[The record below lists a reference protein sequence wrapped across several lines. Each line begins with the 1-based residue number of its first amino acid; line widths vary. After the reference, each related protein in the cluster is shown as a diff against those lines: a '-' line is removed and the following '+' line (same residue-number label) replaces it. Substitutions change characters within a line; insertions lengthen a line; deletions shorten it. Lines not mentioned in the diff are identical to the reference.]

1 MRAGPGPAL
10 AFPAPAA
17 KIRDVRILIADDEV
31 AVRDALGR
39 ALTSEGYEVAFASD
53 GREALIAVERDGP
66 DAAVLDVMMPPPDGL
81 EVCRQLRSA
90 DNAIPILM
98 LTARREVSD
107 RVAGLDAGADDY
119 LPKPFALDELLAR
132 VRALLR
138 RTLDGG
144 VDAPAIQ
151 VGDLS
156 MEPSARQAW
165 RGDRELDLTRTE
177 YDLLEV
183 LARNAGIVCTHA
195 MIYDRVWGYDFGPD
209 SKALAVYIGSLRRKL
224 EEGGEARIIH
234 TVRGV
239 GYTVRAP

>member
-1 MRAGPGPAL
+1 MGTRVLL
-10 AFPAPAA
+10 AE
-17 KIRDVRILIADDEV
+17 DDRSV
-31 AVRDALGR
+31 
-39 ALTSEGYEVAFASD
+39 
-53 GREALIAVERDGP
+53 REALTRALALEGHSVEAVADGAAALEALHARRP
-66 DAAVLDVMMPPPDGL
+66 DVVILDWMMPVLDGL
-81 EVCRQLRSA
+81 SVCRGIRAEGDRVPVL
-90 DNAIPILM
+90 I
-98 LTARREVSD
+98 LTARGDVRD
-107 RVAGLDAGADDY
+107 RVAGLEAGADDY

-138 RTLDGG
+138 RTLDEG
-144 VDAPAIQ
+144 VDAPAIE

-156 MEPSARQAW
+156 MEPTARQAW
-165 RGDRELDLTRTE
+165 RGDRELELTKTE

-209 SKALAVYIGSLRRKL
+209 SKALAVYIGYLRRKL